1 MQIQNQ
7 IELLA
12 PAGNFESLTAAIKA
26 GADAVYLGIGDL
38 NMRASATANFQLSD
52 LKKIA
57 DIGNK
62 NNVKVYVTLN
72 IVVYD
77 SEIEEIKK
85 ILEEIKKQKID
96 GIIASDMAVIKM
108 ARNLKIP
115 VHISTQLS
123 ISNIEAV
130 KFYAQFADRIVLA
143 RELDLEQIEKIIKDI
158 KKFKIKG
165 PTGNLIEI
173 EVFAHGA
180 MCVAQSGRCFMS
192 LFHNNL
198 SANKGKC
205 VQICR
210 RKYRVIDENTNE
222 ELVIDN
228 NFVMSR
234 SDLCTMG
241 LLDKLVKIGVKVL
254 KIEGRGR
261 GAEYVDTVIK
271 TYKKA
276 LEAIEN
282 GSYSQ
287 KNIDLWQEELKKV
300 FNRSF
305 SQGFYMGR
313 KLNEWSGS
321 ENNLATEKKIL
332 VGKVDHFYPKINIVS
347 IKLDKDKTIKNGDNF
362 LIIGPTTG
370 VIRGKVE
377 NLKTDDSATFKVTE
391 RVRVNDKF
399 FLIYCADK
407 NE

>member
-1 MQIQNQ
+1 MKNK

-12 PAGNFESLTAAIKA
+12 PAGNFESLMAAINA
-26 GADAVYLGIGDL
+26 EADAVYLGIGDL
-38 NMRASATANFQLSD
+38 NMRASATTNFQLSD

-57 DIGNK
+57 DISHKNK
-62 NNVKVYVTLN
+62 VKVYVTLN
-72 IVVYD
+72 TVIYD
-77 SEIEEIKK
+77 SEIKEIKK

-96 GIIASDMAVIKM
+96 GVIASDMAVIKL
-108 ARNLKIP
+108 AKDLKVP

-143 RELDLEQIEKIIKDI
+143 RELNLEQIEKIIKEI
-158 KKFKIKG
+158 KKLKVKG
-165 PTGNLIEI
+165 PAGNLVEI

-222 ELVIDN
+222 ELIIDN

-234 SDLCTMG
+234 SDLCTIGM
-241 LLDKLVKIGVKVL
+241 LDKLVKIGVKVL

-261 GAEYVDTVIK
+261 GAEYVGMVIK

-282 GSYSQ
+282 GNYNQ
-287 KNIDLWQEELKKV
+287 KNINLWQEELKKV
-300 FNRSF
+300 FNRGF

-321 ENNLATEKKIL
+321 ENNLATERKKL

-370 VIRGKVE
+370 VVRGKVE
-377 NLKTDDSATFKVTE
+377 NLKTDNSTTFKIDE
-391 RVRVNDKF
+391 KVRVNDKF
-399 FLIYCADK
+399 FLICLK
-407 NE
+407 T